1 MELRALIRQMN
12 LENVLWG
19 APRIQGELLELGFT
33 VAQLTV
39 AKYMVRRQSSPSGQ
53 NWKTFLRN
61 HVPYTAVIDL
71 FVVPTI
77 TFAQLYALV
86 IVHLARRWI
95 NVTAYPTAVW
105 IAQQITEAFPW
116 VEVPRYLI
124 RDRDAVYGEKVLRRI
139 HSMGIGEFFPTLH
152 ETTKKMMDAY
162 SFLCIVQHEHTQ
174 LAVIRSACNMTM
186 DQTMAAYSAATRSA
200 TTKPLRPMRST
211 TTMSDDRRTPKR
223 PASGQLSGQCGCE
236 PAATTD

>member
-1 MELRALIRQMN
+1 MPRCDNSSKCCSENIADGFTLSLVSLSGSSNWTRWCAGTAMVCRYWRWKSRNPRGRPPIDMELRALIRQMN

-19 APRIQGELLELGFT
+19 APRIQGELLKLGFT

-86 IVHLARRWI
+86 IVHLARRELVWI
-95 NVTAYPTAVW
+95 NVTGYPTAVW

-139 HSMGIGEFFPTLH
+139 HSMEL
-152 ETTKKMMDAY
+152 AN
-162 SFLCIVQHEHTQ
+162 SFRRC
-174 LAVIRSACNMTM
+174 
-186 DQTMAAYSAATRSA
+186 
-200 TTKPLRPMRST
+200 TKPR
-211 TTMSDDRRTPKR
+211 KR
-223 PASGQLSGQCGCE
+223 
-236 PAATTD
+236 